1 VPGDAVNVASVQSP
15 PFRDVVASF
24 IRISDN
30 LGGEMMTRE
39 LGARV
44 ANQGTTAA
52 GTRVIADKARELGIP
67 VEGLTLVDGSGLDRG
82 NRVSCRTLVSALA
95 LGARPELRAV
105 WDGLAV
111 AGQSGTLE
119 DELRG
124 SPLTGKLRGKTGS
137 LQGVTGLA
145 ALIDQGRAVSFA
157 FLANGNFEE
166 SGGIAIRAR
175 VADIVGRFPDAPT
188 ADQLVPAPN
197 PPAPRA
203 SP

>member
-1 VPGDAVNVASVQSP
+1 
-15 PFRDVVASF
+15 
-24 IRISDN
+24 
-30 LGGEMMTRE
+30 M
-39 LGARV
+39 

-52 GTRVIADKARELGIP
+52 GTQVIADKARELGIP

-124 SPLTGKLRGKTGS
+124 VAAHGEAAGQDRLVAGRDRVGGAHRPGSSRVVRIPGQRQLRGE
-137 LQGVTGLA
+137 
-145 ALIDQGRAVSFA
+145 R
-157 FLANGNFEE
+157 
-166 SGGIAIRAR
+166 
-175 VADIVGRFPDAPT
+175 
-188 ADQLVPAPN
+188 
-197 PPAPRA
+197 RA
-203 SP
+203 S